1 MTFLEKYENLERV
14 FERQVAK
21 DYAEL
26 GIKSVFLPN
35 IRPEGPVDFVLIGQE
50 PSCGNGNPDKAREVT
65 DRVDRNF
72 SGSLE
77 DFILHFCVKKYL
89 CKGGKTYYLTDLSK
103 GAMKTGVADRE
114 REKRYE
120 EWYPL
125 LKRELRVVAKPGA
138 QAISIG
144 RTVQC
149 FLERKAPDGCIIKR
163 IPHYGGILHYS
174 LQAAPHRGKASKC
187 DPEGYRQF
195 CSEVNLRDVE
205 QAAKEVLAQAGM
217 GESHINHNL
226 NRLRAGCGLTDS
238 RKMLMFDYKVA
249 FGRINGATP

>member
-1 MTFLEKYENLERV
+1 MTFLEKYEKLESA

-21 DYAEL
+21 DAN
-26 GIKSVFLPN
+26 GSTFLPN

-77 DFILHFCVKKYL
+77 DFILHFCVKEYL

-103 GAMKTGVADRE
+103 GAMKTRVAAHE

-125 LKRELRVVAKPGA
+125 LKKELRVVAKPGA
-138 QAISIG
+138 QVISIG
-144 RTVQC
+144 RTVQR
-149 FLERKAPDGCIIKR
+149 FLERKVSDGYIIKR

-174 LQAAPHRGKASKC
+174 LQASRHRGKASKC

-217 GESHINHNL
+217 RDSDINHNL
-226 NRLRAGCGLTDS
+226 NRLRAGSGLTDS
-238 RKMLMFDYKVA
+238 RKKLMFDYKVA
-249 FGRINGATP
+249 FERINGAMP

>member
-1 MTFLEKYENLERV
+1 MTFLEKYEKLERA
-14 FERQVAK
+14 FKRQVEK
-21 DYAEL
+21 DAN
-26 GIKSVFLPN
+26 GSTFLPN
-35 IRPEGPVDFVLIGQE
+35 IRPEGPVDFVLIAQE

-77 DFILHFCVKKYL
+77 DFILHFCVKEYL

-103 GAMKTGVADRE
+103 GAMKTEVADRE

-125 LKRELRVVAKPGA
+125 LKRELRVVAKPTA

-144 RTVQC
+144 RVVQR
-149 FLERKAPDGCIIKR
+149 FLERKAPDGYIIKR
-163 IPHYGGILHYS
+163 ILHCGGILHYS
-174 LQAAPHRGKASKC
+174 PQASRHRGKASKLH
-187 DPEGYRQF
+187 PEAYRQF
-195 CSEVNLRDVE
+195 CSEVSLSRVE

-217 GESHINHNL
+217 KDSHINHTL

-249 FGRINGATP
+249 FERINGAIP